1 MKRVFSA
8 IALMLFVGM
17 GFAQDK
23 AVKAE
28 IYGFVRNYFT
38 YDSRSCVQS
47 NEGLFNMLP
56 NDQKLGVDG
65 EDLNAIPSVRFLS
78 MTTRFGLNVTGPE
91 IWGAKSTAKIESDFC
106 GASSGTAFNLRI
118 RQAYAKLA
126 WEKSDLLVGQA
137 WHPMAGDLMPEVFS
151 LATGAPFNPF
161 NRSPQVRYNYAPIK
175 GLSFTAAALYQFQYG
190 SVGLDG
196 KTANTYSRNALVPE
210 FFVGMTAKGKHLTG
224 GFGVNASTIAPR
236 VTADVYDE
244 AGKRVGTRRVDERLT
259 SFSAMVFGSLKV
271 DYLTV
276 RAKAMYGENTSH
288 MQQPTGY
295 GVVWMDQNDSYVYEP
310 MQLGSAWITM
320 MYGKKLRY
328 GFFAGWMKNYGSVKN
343 DFIGNVVIGQ
353 DKDGKDV
360 YMIMADGKAPGSAFV
375 SRNNISYDKNTG
387 LDQAFRFSPIV
398 TYKVENMT
406 IGIEYEHTAAAYGKY
421 KLNMNEYPKLYTDG
435 TVTDTHWVANNR
447 VCVMLKYDF

>member
-8 IALMLFVGM
+8 IVLMLFVSA

-23 AVKAE
+23 VVKAE
-28 IYGFVRNYFT
+28 IYGFIRNYFT

-56 NDQKLGVDG
+56 NDIKPGATPG

-78 MTTRFGLNVTGPE
+78 MTTRFGLNVSGPE

-137 WHPMAGDLMPEVFS
+137 WHPMSGDLMPEVFS

-161 NRSPQVRYNYAPIK
+161 NRSPQVRYNYSPIK
-175 GLSFTAAALYQFQYG
+175 ALTFTASALYQYQYG

-196 KTANTYSRNALVPE
+196 KTSNTYSRNALVPE
-210 FFVGMTAKGKHLTG
+210 LFVGMTAKGKHLSG

-236 VTADVYDE
+236 VAIDSLKT
-244 AGKRVGTRRVDERLT
+244 RVDERCT
-259 SFSAMVFGSLKV
+259 SLSAMVFGSLKV
-271 DYLTV
+271 DDLTV
-276 RAKAMYGENTSH
+276 RTKATYGQNTSH

-295 GVVWMDQNDSYVYEP
+295 GVVSEATDGTYAYESI
-310 MQLGSAWITM
+310 QLGSAWITM

-328 GFFAGWMKNYGSVKN
+328 GFFAGWMKNFGSAGNAFVDNRVVKT
-343 DFIGNVVIGQ
+343 DAEGNKTYLVDGAK
-353 DKDGKDV
+353 KDG
-360 YMIMADGKAPGSAFV
+360 YAFV
-375 SRNNISYDKNTG
+375 TRNNTG
-387 LDQAFRFSPIV
+387 LDQAYRFSPIV
-398 TYKVENMT
+398 TYKEKNMT
-406 IGIEYEHTAAAYGKY
+406 IGLEYEHTAAAYGTY
-421 KLNMNEYPKLYTDG
+421 QPNG

-447 VCVMLKYDF
+447 VCVMVKYDF

>member
-1 MKRVFSA
+1 MKRVFST
-8 IALMLFVGM
+8 IALVLFVGM

-28 IYGFVRNYFT
+28 VYGFIRNYFT

-56 NDQKLGVDG
+56 NDHKLGANG

-78 MTTRFGLNVTGPE
+78 MTTRLGLNVAGPE

-126 WEKSDLLVGQA
+126 WEKSDVLVGQA
-137 WHPMAGDLMPEVFS
+137 WHPMSGDLMPEVFS

-161 NRSPQVRYNYAPIK
+161 NRSPQVRYNYAPLK
-175 GLSFTAAALYQFQYG
+175 GLSFTAAALYQYQYG

-224 GFGVNASTIAPR
+224 GWGVNASTIAPR
-236 VTADVYDE
+236 VTADVYKDGVNVG
-244 AGKRVGTRRVDERLT
+244 AMRVNERLT
-259 SFSAMVFGSLKV
+259 SLSAMVFGSLKV
-271 DYLTV
+271 DDLSV
-276 RAKAMYGENTSH
+276 RAKAVYGQNTSH
-288 MQQPTGY
+288 MQQPTGFGIVAVED
-295 GVVWMDQNDSYVYEP
+295 GVNDYES
-310 MQLGSAWITM
+310 MQLGSAWLTM

-328 GFFAGWMKNYGSVKN
+328 GFFAGWMKN
-343 DFIGNVVIGQ
+343 F
-353 DKDGKDV
+353 
-360 YMIMADGKAPGSAFV
+360 GSAGEDFV
-375 SRNNISYDKNTG
+375 STMVVRNNPG
-387 LDQAFRFSPIV
+387 MDQAIRFSPIV
-398 TYKVENMT
+398 TYKVQNMQ
-406 IGIEYEHTAAAYGKY
+406 IGLEYEHTAAAYGAY
-421 KLNMNEYPKLYTDG
+421 QSNG

-447 VCVMLKYDF
+447 VCMMLKYDF

>member
-1 MKRVFSA
+1 
-8 IALMLFVGM
+8 M

-56 NDQKLGVDG
+56 NDINPGANG

-78 MTTRFGLNVTGPE
+78 MTTRLGLNVSGPE
-91 IWGAKSTAKIESDFC
+91 ILGAKSTAKIESDFC

-137 WHPMAGDLMPEVFS
+137 WHPMSGDLMPEVFS

-175 GLSFTAAALYQFQYG
+175 GLSFTAAALYQYQYG

-196 KTANTYSRNALVPE
+196 KTSNTYSRNALVPE
-210 FFVGMTAKGKHLTG
+210 FFVGMTTKGKHLTG
-224 GFGVNASTIAPR
+224 GFGVNASTITPR
-236 VTADVYDE
+236 VTADVYKDGE
-244 AGKRVGTRRVDERLT
+244 KIGAMRVNERLT
-259 SFSAMVFGSLKV
+259 SYSAMVFGSLKV

-276 RAKAMYGENTSH
+276 RAKATYGQNTSH
-288 MQQPTGY
+288 MQQPTGF
-295 GVVWMDQNDSYVYEP
+295 GVVAVEDGANIYES

-328 GFFAGWMKNYGSVKN
+328 GFFAGWLKNYGSA
-343 DFIGNVVIGQ
+343 
-353 DKDGKDV
+353 GKDFTSLV
-360 YMIMADGKAPGSAFV
+360 V
-375 SRNNISYDKNTG
+375 RNNIG
-387 LDQAFRFSPIV
+387 MDQAYRFSPVV
-398 TYKVENMT
+398 TYKVQNMT
-406 IGIEYEHTAAAYGKY
+406 IGLEYEHTATAYGDY
-421 KLNMNEYPKLYTDG
+421 QPSGM
-435 TVTDTHWVANNR
+435 VTNTHWVANNR
-447 VCVMLKYDF
+447 ICAMLKYDF

>member
-1 MKRVFSA
+1 MKKTFILCLLSIVCFNAS
-8 IALMLFVGM
+8 
-17 GFAQDK
+17 AQDK

-56 NDQKLGVDG
+56 NDIKPGTNG

-118 RQAYAKLA
+118 RQAYTKLA
-126 WEKSDLLVGQA
+126 WEHSDLLVGQA

-161 NRSPQVRYNYAPIK
+161 NRSPQVRYNYTPVK
-175 GLSFTAAALYQFQYG
+175 GLSFTAAALYQYQYG

-196 KTANTYSRNALVPE
+196 KTSNTYSRYALVPE
-210 FFVGMTAKGKHLTG
+210 LFVGVTAKGKHLTG
-224 GFGVNASTIAPR
+224 MLGANASTIAPR
-236 VTADVYDE
+236 VTANDML
-244 AGKRVGTRRVDERLT
+244 VDERLVSY
-259 SFSAMVFGSLKV
+259 SFMASGSLKV
-271 DYLTV
+271 DDLSV
-276 RAKAMYGENTSH
+276 RAKAVYGQNTSH
-288 MQQPTGY
+288 MQQPTGFGIVETFDN
-295 GVVWMDQNDSYVYEP
+295 GVNNYEN

-328 GFFAGWMKNYGSVKN
+328 GFFAGWLKNYGSA
-343 DFIGNVVIGQ
+343 
-353 DKDGKDV
+353 GKDYTSLV
-360 YMIMADGKAPGSAFV
+360 V
-375 SRNNISYDKNTG
+375 RNNLG
-387 LDQAFRFSPIV
+387 MDQAYRFSPIV
-398 TYKVENMT
+398 TYKVENMQ
-406 IGIEYEHTAAAYGKY
+406 IGLEYEHTATAYGDY
-421 KLNMNEYPKLYTDG
+421 QPSGM
-435 TVTDTHWVANNR
+435 VTNTHWVANNR
-447 VCVMLKYDF
+447 VCMMVKYDF

>member
-1 MKRVFSA
+1 M
-8 IALMLFVGM
+8 IALMLFVSM

-137 WHPMAGDLMPEVFS
+137 WHPMSGDLMPEVFS

-175 GLSFTAAALYQFQYG
+175 GLSFTAAVLYQYQYG

-196 KTANTYSRNALVPE
+196 KTSNTYSRNALVPE

-224 GFGVNASTIAPR
+224 GFGVNGSTIAPR
-236 VTADVYDE
+236 VVAND
-244 AGKRVGTRRVDERLT
+244 KRVNEHLT
-259 SFSAMVFGSLKV
+259 SYSAMVFGSLKV
-271 DYLTV
+271 DELSV
-276 RAKAMYGENTSH
+276 RAKATYGQNTSH
-288 MQQPTGY
+288 MQQPIGFGIVSVSEN
-295 GVVWMDQNDSYVYEP
+295 GVNTYES

-328 GFFAGWMKNYGSVKN
+328 GFFAGWLQN
-343 DFIGNVVIGQ
+343 F
-353 DKDGKDV
+353 
-360 YMIMADGKAPGSAFV
+360 GSAGKSFV
-375 SRNNISYDKNTG
+375 GTPVVRNNTG
-387 LDQAFRFSPIV
+387 MDQAYRFSPIV
-398 TYKVENMT
+398 TYKVQNMQ
-406 IGIEYEHTAAAYGKY
+406 IGLEYEHTATAYGTY
-421 KLNMNEYPKLYTDG
+421 QPNG
-435 TVTDTHWVANNR
+435 TVTNTHWVANNR
-447 VCVMLKYDF
+447 ICMMLKYDF

>member
-8 IALMLFVGM
+8 ITLMLFVSM

-23 AVKAE
+23 VVKAE
-28 IYGFVRNYFT
+28 IYGFIRNYFT
-38 YDSRSCVQS
+38 YDSRNCVQS

-56 NDQKLGVDG
+56 NDIKKGAIPG

-78 MTTRFGLNVTGPE
+78 MTTRFGVNVTGPE
-91 IWGAKSTAKIESDFC
+91 IWGAKSTAKFESDFC

-175 GLSFTAAALYQFQYG
+175 GLSFTAAALYQYQYG

-196 KTANTYSRNALVPE
+196 KTSNTYSRNALVPE

-224 GFGVNASTIAPR
+224 GFGVNASTITPR
-236 VTADVYDE
+236 VTIDSL
-244 AGKRVGTRRVDERLT
+244 KTRVDEHVT
-259 SFSAMVFGSLKV
+259 SLSAMVFGSLKV

-276 RAKAMYGENTSH
+276 RAKATYGQNTSH

-295 GVVWMDQNDSYVYEP
+295 GVVSEAADGTYTYES

-328 GFFAGWMKNYGSVKN
+328 GFFAGWMKNFGSAGNAFMDNRVVKT
-343 DFIGNVVIGQ
+343 DAEGNKTYLVEGAK
-353 DKDGKDV
+353 KDG
-360 YMIMADGKAPGSAFV
+360 YAFV
-375 SRNNISYDKNTG
+375 TRNNTG
-387 LDQAFRFSPIV
+387 MDQAFRFSPVV
-398 TYKVENMT
+398 TYKVQNMT
-406 IGIEYEHTAAAYGKY
+406 IGLEYEHTATAYGDY
-421 KLNMNEYPKLYTDG
+421 KSNG
-435 TVTDTHWVANNR
+435 TVTNTHWVANNR
-447 VCVMLKYDF
+447 ICAMLKYDF

>member
-1 MKRVFSA
+1 MKKVLSA
-8 IALMLFVGM
+8 LVLALCVSV

-56 NDQKLGVDG
+56 NDAKYGTNN

-126 WEKSDLLVGQA
+126 WEKSDVLVGQA
-137 WHPMAGDLMPEVFS
+137 WHPMSGDLMPEVFS

-175 GLSFTAAALYQFQYG
+175 GLSFTAAALYQYQYG

-196 KTANTYSRNALVPE
+196 KTANTYSRNALIPE
-210 FFVGMTAKGKHLTG
+210 VFVGMTAKNKLLTG
-224 GFGVNASTIAPR
+224 GWGVNASTIAPR
-236 VTADVYDE
+236 VTTGNMLVN
-244 AGKRVGTRRVDERLT
+244 ERLT
-259 SFSAMVFGSLKV
+259 SLSAMVFGSLKV
-271 DYLTV
+271 DDLSV
-276 RAKAMYGENTSH
+276 RAKAVYGQNTSH
-288 MQQPTGY
+288 MQQPTGF
-295 GVVWMDQNDSYVYEP
+295 GVVNEAANGVCAYES
-310 MQLGSAWITM
+310 MQLGSTWITM
-320 MYGKKLRY
+320 MYGRKLRY
-328 GFFAGWMKNYGSVKN
+328 GFFAGWLKNFGSAGN
-343 DFIGNVVIGQ
+343 DFVDNRVVKKDAEGNDVHLVEG
-353 DKDGKDV
+353 GKNF
-360 YMIMADGKAPGSAFV
+360 AFV
-375 SRNNISYDKNTG
+375 TRNNTG
-387 LDQAFRFSPIV
+387 MDQAFRFSPII
-398 TYKVENMT
+398 TYKIQNMQL
-406 IGIEYEHTAAAYGKY
+406 GLEYEHTATAYGTY
-421 KLNMNEYPKLYTDG
+421 QPNG
-435 TVTDTHWVANNR
+435 TVTNTHWVANNR
-447 VCVMLKYDF
+447 ICMMLKYDF

>member
-1 MKRVFSA
+1 
-8 IALMLFVGM
+8 MLFIGM

-56 NDQKLGVDG
+56 NDINPGANG

-78 MTTRFGLNVTGPE
+78 MTTRLGLNVSGPE

-137 WHPMAGDLMPEVFS
+137 WHPMSGDLMPEVFS

-175 GLSFTAAALYQFQYG
+175 GLSFTAAALYQYQYG

-196 KTANTYSRNALVPE
+196 KTSNTYSRNALVPE

-224 GFGVNASTIAPR
+224 GFGVNASTITPR
-236 VTADVYDE
+236 VTIDSL
-244 AGKRVGTRRVDERLT
+244 KTRVDEHVT
-259 SFSAMVFGSLKV
+259 SLSAMVFGSLKV

-276 RAKAMYGENTSH
+276 RAKATYGQNTSH

-295 GVVWMDQNDSYVYEP
+295 GVVSEAADGTYTYES

-328 GFFAGWMKNYGSVKN
+328 GFFAGWMKNFGSAGNAFVDNRVVKT
-343 DFIGNVVIGQ
+343 DAEGNKTYLVEGAK
-353 DKDGKDV
+353 KDG
-360 YMIMADGKAPGSAFV
+360 YAFV
-375 SRNNISYDKNTG
+375 TRNNTG
-387 LDQAFRFSPIV
+387 MDQAFRFSPVV
-398 TYKVENMT
+398 TYKVQNMT
-406 IGIEYEHTAAAYGKY
+406 IGLEYEHTATAYGDY
-421 KLNMNEYPKLYTDG
+421 KSNG
-435 TVTDTHWVANNR
+435 TVTNTHWVANNR
-447 VCVMLKYDF
+447 ICAMLKYDF

>member
-1 MKRVFSA
+1 MKRILSA
-8 IALMLFVGM
+8 VLLALSVSA

-23 AVKAE
+23 AVKTE
-28 IYGFVRNYFT
+28 VYGFIRNYFT

-56 NDQKLGVDG
+56 NDVKPGAAPG
-65 EDLNAIPSVRFLS
+65 EDLYAIPSVRFLS
-78 MTTRFGLNVTGPE
+78 MTTRLGLNVSGPE

-137 WHPMAGDLMPEVFS
+137 WHPMSGDLMPEVFS

-161 NRSPQVRYNYAPIK
+161 NRSPQVRYNYSPIK
-175 GLSFTAAALYQFQYG
+175 SLTFTASALYQYQYG

-196 KTANTYSRNALVPE
+196 KTSNTYSRNALVPE
-210 FFVGMTAKGKHLTG
+210 LFVGMTAKGKHLTG
-224 GFGVNASTIAPR
+224 GWGVNASTIAPR
-236 VTADVYDE
+236 VTANNML
-244 AGKRVGTRRVDERLT
+244 VDERLT
-259 SFSAMVFGSLKV
+259 SLSGMVFGSLKV

-276 RAKAMYGENTSH
+276 RAKAMYGQNTSH

-295 GVVWMDQNDSYVYEP
+295 GVVSIAADGTQSYAP
-310 MQLGSAWITM
+310 MQLGSAWVSM

-328 GFFAGWMKNYGSVKN
+328 GFFAGWLKNFGSTGE
-343 DFIGNVVIGQ
+343 DFRNFVV
-353 DKDGKDV
+353 
-360 YMIMADGKAPGSAFV
+360 
-375 SRNNISYDKNTG
+375 RNNEG
-387 LDQAFRFSPIV
+387 MDQAYRFSPIV

-406 IGIEYEHTAAAYGKY
+406 IGLEYEHTATAYGDYNKS
-421 KLNMNEYPKLYTDG
+421 KVYTDG
-435 TVTDTHWVANNR
+435 PSGMIEDGVAVNYYYVRDGTVANARWVANNR
-447 VCVMLKYDF
+447 ICMMLKYDF

>member
-1 MKRVFSA
+1 MKRIFST
-8 IALMLFVGM
+8 IALMLFIGM

-56 NDQKLGVDG
+56 NDINPGANG

-78 MTTRFGLNVTGPE
+78 MTTRLGLNVSGPE

-126 WEKSDLLVGQA
+126 WENSNLLVGQA
-137 WHPMAGDLMPEVFS
+137 WHPMSGDLMPEVFS

-161 NRSPQVRYNYAPIK
+161 NRSPQVRYNYSPVK
-175 GLSFTAAALYQFQYG
+175 SLTFTASALYQYQYG
-190 SVGLDG
+190 SVGPNG
-196 KTANTYSRNALVPE
+196 GTSNVYSRNALVPE
-210 FFVGMTAKGKHLTG
+210 LFVGMTAKGEHLTG
-224 GFGVNASTIAPR
+224 GWGVNASTIAPR
-236 VTADVYDE
+236 VVNGDV
-244 AGKRVGTRRVDERLT
+244 RVHERLT
-259 SFSAMVFGSLKV
+259 SYSAMVFGSLKV

-276 RAKAMYGENTSH
+276 RAKAVYGQNTSH

-295 GVVWMDQNDSYVYEP
+295 GVVSIAADGTCTYDP
-310 MQLGSAWITM
+310 MQLGSAWVTM

-328 GFFAGWMKNYGSVKN
+328 GFFAGWMKN
-343 DFIGNVVIGQ
+343 F
-353 DKDGKDV
+353 
-360 YMIMADGKAPGSAFV
+360 GSADQEYMV
-375 SRNNISYDKNTG
+375 APVVRNNTG
-387 LDQAFRFSPIV
+387 MDQAYRFSPVV
-398 TYKVENMT
+398 TYKEKNMT
-406 IGIEYEHTAAAYGKY
+406 IGLEYEHTAAAYGDY
-421 KLNMNEYPKLYTDG
+421 KRSSGFGLLTNGIIEN
-435 TVTDTHWVANNR
+435 THWVANHR
-447 VCVMLKYDF
+447 VCMMLKYDF

>member
-1 MKRVFSA
+1 MKRVLTAVLLALCVSA
-8 IALMLFVGM
+8 

-28 IYGFVRNYFT
+28 IYGFIRNYFT

-56 NDQKLGVDG
+56 NDQKLGTNG

-175 GLSFTAAALYQFQYG
+175 GLSFTAAALYQYQYG

-196 KTANTYSRNALVPE
+196 KTSNTYSRNALVPE
-210 FFVGMTAKGKHLTG
+210 LFVGMTAKGKLLTG

-236 VTADVYDE
+236 VV
-244 AGKRVGTRRVDERLT
+244 AGDMRVNERLM
-259 SFSAMVFGSLKV
+259 SLSAMAFGSLKV
-271 DYLTV
+271 DDLSV
-276 RAKAMYGENTSH
+276 RAKATYGQNTSH
-288 MQQPTGY
+288 MQQPTGFGIVATSDN
-295 GVVWMDQNDSYVYEP
+295 GVNSYES
-310 MQLGSAWITM
+310 MQLGSAWLTM

-328 GFFAGWMKNYGSVKN
+328 GFFAGWMKN
-343 DFIGNVVIGQ
+343 F
-353 DKDGKDV
+353 
-360 YMIMADGKAPGSAFV
+360 GSAGENLQSLV
-375 SRNNISYDKNTG
+375 VRNNSG
-387 LDQAFRFSPIV
+387 MDQAYRFSPIV
-398 TYKVENMT
+398 TYKVQNMT
-406 IGIEYEHTAAAYGKY
+406 VGLEYEHTAAAYGTY
-421 KLNMNEYPKLYTDG
+421 QPNG
-435 TVTDTHWVANNR
+435 TVTNTHWVANHR
-447 VCVMLKYDF
+447 VCAMLKYDF

>member
-1 MKRVFSA
+1 MKRILST
-8 IALMLFVGM
+8 IALVLFVGM

-28 IYGFVRNYFT
+28 VYGFIRNYFT

-56 NDQKLGVDG
+56 NDVNYGTNG

-78 MTTRFGLNVTGPE
+78 MTTRLGLNVTGPE

-126 WEKSDLLVGQA
+126 WEKSDVLVGQA
-137 WHPMAGDLMPEVFS
+137 WHPMSGDLMPEVFS

-175 GLSFTAAALYQFQYG
+175 GLSFTAAALYQYQYG

-210 FFVGMTAKGKHLTG
+210 LFIGMTAKGKLLTG

-236 VTADVYDE
+236 VTADVYE
-244 AGKRVGTRRVDERLT
+244 AEKRIGAKRVDERLT
-259 SFSAMVFGSLKV
+259 SLSAMVFGSLKV
-271 DYLTV
+271 ENLSIRT
-276 RAKAMYGENTSH
+276 KAVYGQNTSH
-288 MQQPTGY
+288 MQQPTGFGIVSVDDN
-295 GVVWMDQNDSYVYEP
+295 GVYTYES

-328 GFFAGWMKNYGSVKN
+328 GFFAGWMKNFGSAGAN
-343 DFIGNVVIGQ
+343 FITNSVIGK

-360 YMIMADGKAPGSAFV
+360 YMIAVDGKIPGSALV
-375 SRNNISYDKNTG
+375 ARNNITYKDNTAG

-398 TYKVENMT
+398 TYKVKNMQ
-406 IGIEYEHTAAAYGKY
+406 IGLEYEHTAAAYGTY
-421 KLNMNEYPKLYTDG
+421 KLNMNEFPKKYTDG
-435 TVTDTHWVANNR
+435 TVTDTRWVGNNR
-447 VCVMLKYDF
+447 VCMMLKYDF

>member
-8 IALMLFVGM
+8 IALMLFVGV

-23 AVKAE
+23 VVKAE
-28 IYGFVRNYFT
+28 IYGFIRNYFT

-56 NDQKLGVDG
+56 NDVNEGANG

-137 WHPMAGDLMPEVFS
+137 WHPMSGDLMPEVFS

-161 NRSPQVRYNYAPIK
+161 NRSPQVRYNYVPAK
-175 GLSFTAAALYQFQYG
+175 GLSFTAAALYQYQYT

-196 KTANTYSRNALVPE
+196 KTSNTYQRNAMVPE
-210 FFVGMTAKGKHLTG
+210 LFVGMTAKGKHLTG
-224 GFGVNASTIAPR
+224 GWGVNASTIAPR
-236 VTADVYDE
+236 VV
-244 AGKRVGTRRVDERLT
+244 AGNIRVDERLT
-259 SFSAMVFGSLKV
+259 SYSAMVFGSLKV
-271 DYLTV
+271 SDLSV
-276 RAKAMYGENTSH
+276 RAKATYGQNTSH

-295 GVVWMDQNDSYVYEP
+295 GIVETFDNGVNNYES
-310 MQLGSAWITM
+310 MQLGSVWLTA

-328 GFFAGWMKNYGSVKN
+328 GFFAGWLKNFGSA
-343 DFIGNVVIGQ
+343 
-353 DKDGKDV
+353 GKDFQSLV
-360 YMIMADGKAPGSAFV
+360 V
-375 SRNNISYDKNTG
+375 RNNTG
-387 LDQAFRFSPIV
+387 MDQAYRFSPIV
-398 TYKVENMT
+398 TYKVQNMQ
-406 IGIEYEHTAAAYGKY
+406 IGLEYEHTATAYGDY
-421 KLNMNEYPKLYTDG
+421 QPSGM
-435 TVTDTHWVANNR
+435 VTDTDWVANHR

>member
-8 IALMLFVGM
+8 IVLMLFVSA

-23 AVKAE
+23 VVKAE
-28 IYGFVRNYFT
+28 IYGFIRNYFT
-38 YDSRSCVQS
+38 YDSRNCVQS

-56 NDQKLGVDG
+56 NDIKPGATPG

-78 MTTRFGLNVTGPE
+78 MTTRFGLNVSGPE

-137 WHPMAGDLMPEVFS
+137 WHPMSGDLMPEVFS

-161 NRSPQVRYNYAPIK
+161 NRSPQVRYNYSPIK
-175 GLSFTAAALYQFQYG
+175 ALTFTASALYQYQYG

-196 KTANTYSRNALVPE
+196 KTSNTYSRNALVPE
-210 FFVGMTAKGKHLTG
+210 LFVGMTAKGKHLSG

-236 VTADVYDE
+236 VAIDSLKT
-244 AGKRVGTRRVDERLT
+244 RVDERCT
-259 SFSAMVFGSLKV
+259 SLSAMVFGSLKV
-271 DYLTV
+271 DDLTV
-276 RAKAMYGENTSH
+276 RAKATYGQNTSH

-295 GVVWMDQNDSYVYEP
+295 GVVSEATDGTYAYES

-328 GFFAGWMKNYGSVKN
+328 GFFAGWMKNFGSAGNAFVDNRVVKT
-343 DFIGNVVIGQ
+343 DAEGNKTYLVDGAK
-353 DKDGKDV
+353 KDG
-360 YMIMADGKAPGSAFV
+360 YAFV
-375 SRNNISYDKNTG
+375 TRNNTG
-387 LDQAFRFSPIV
+387 LDQAYRFSPIV
-398 TYKVENMT
+398 TYKEKNMT
-406 IGIEYEHTAAAYGKY
+406 IGLEYEHTAAAYGTY
-421 KLNMNEYPKLYTDG
+421 QPNG

-447 VCVMLKYDF
+447 VCVMVKYDF